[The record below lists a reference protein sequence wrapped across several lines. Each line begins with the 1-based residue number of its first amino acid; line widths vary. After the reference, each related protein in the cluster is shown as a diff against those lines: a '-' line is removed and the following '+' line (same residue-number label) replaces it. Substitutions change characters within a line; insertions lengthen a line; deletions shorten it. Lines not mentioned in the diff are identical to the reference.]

1 MFLYFTFIPEKK
13 MGQVY
18 INATT
23 IYILFKKE
31 KKHIRRKSGMYA
43 FHLKFEKIHQ
53 IEA

>member
-31 KKHIRRKSGMYA
+31 KKTYKTKKWYVCISFEIRKNTPN
-43 FHLKFEKIHQ
+43 
-53 IEA
+53 